1 MNGSTGDAI
10 TTTQTPAPA
19 TRQAARPTTRQD
31 SNPTANPP
39 ANPAAS
45 PTMTPAIAPPSTSAT
60 TPASAG
66 AHANRTPDESHESAL
81 LHKAI
86 TDELAVDM
94 LEGRWPAG
102 EALTLE
108 AIQDRFSASRTV
120 AREVAKYLEAMG
132 AVTVR
137 RRVGL
142 LPRPVEEWSALN
154 PQVIRWKLMSSR
166 RKEQLRTLTELRL
179 AVEPAAAA
187 AAARNASMEARAL
200 FPVMAG
206 ELRKSGEAGD
216 LDTFHDLDV
225 RFHSLILLNSGND
238 LFASMSDIIGI
249 VLKGRVELHMYPQKP
264 KPAALDAHDAVAEG
278 IWRGNPD
285 QAREAMRTI
294 VDEVAESLELT

>member
-10 TTTQTPAPA
+10 TTTPTPVQATGQATNPA
-19 TRQAARPTTRQD
+19 TRQN
-31 SNPTANPP
+31 SNPPANPP
-39 ANPAAS
+39 ANPTTTLAI
-45 PTMTPAIAPPSTSAT
+45 TPAATPAAT
-60 TPASAG
+60 TARVN
-66 AHANRTPDESHESAL
+66 HTLESHESAL

-86 TDELAVDM
+86 TDKLAVDM
-94 LEGRWPAG
+94 LEDRWPIG

-108 AIQDRFSASRTV
+108 AIQDRFTTSRTV

-132 AVTVR
+132 AVSVR

-142 LPRPVEEWSALN
+142 MPRPVEEWSALN

-206 ELRKSGEAGD
+206 ELRKCGEGGD

-225 RFHSLILLNSGND
+225 RFHSSILLSSGND

>member
-1 MNGSTGDAI
+1 MNESTSDTIAM
-10 TTTQTPAPA
+10 TPAPVPATSRTAHTA
-19 TRQAARPTTRQD
+19 TRLA
-31 SNPTANPP
+31 SNPSGSPSITSTSTTAP
-39 ANPAAS
+39 ANRA
-45 PTMTPAIAPPSTSAT
+45 
-60 TPASAG
+60 
-66 AHANRTPDESHESAL
+66 PDEPHESAL
-81 LHKAI
+81 LHTAI
-86 TDELAVDM
+86 TDELAVAM
-94 LEGRWPAG
+94 LEDRWPIG
-102 EALTLE
+102 EAMTLE
-108 AIQDRFSASRTV
+108 DIQERFSTSRTV

-142 LPRPVEEWSALN
+142 MPRPVGEWSALN
-154 PQVIRWKLMSSR
+154 PQVIRWKLMSDK

-200 FPVMAG
+200 FPVMAS

-225 RFHSLILLNSGND
+225 RFHSSILLSSGND